1 MCCVYIGI
9 HKHHVTNF
17 KKNDLYFTSFHGGP
31 NQPIYTYSTGPETIG
46 RNYIMASDPSL
57 DRSFQQFE
65 ANVNAH
71 DQYINAQDQYINDQD
86 EYIANVDRAYGGPGY
101 IQIIHIP
108 IHVYPNPAQPQ
119 IPLHTVNR
127 YP

>member
-1 MCCVYIGI
+1 
-9 HKHHVTNF
+9 
-17 KKNDLYFTSFHGGP
+17 
-31 NQPIYTYSTGPETIG
+31 
-46 RNYIMASDPSL
+46 MASDPSL